1 MRGADGGTVGPY
13 TQAGGED
20 AVYDG
25 KYYSDGDRRG
35 PPIVAAGKEFG
46 VGFDRLFASDLGSG
60 GASFTVKLE
69 YLYPDWPTS
78 PAYADGRVFTSTQGH
93 MRGISADDGTVLWH
107 QAISKPWLG
116 SDLLHAPVADA
127 GRVYAIVPP
136 NLIALDASTG
146 AVLWLDSSL
155 YEGTPA
161 AYDGKVLAP
170 GAGQLVVRDGA
181 TGAFVFAFD
190 GDRKLLYPPVI
201 ADGIVYVASDAHTYA
216 YDLATKSQLWV
227 TDEGGYLAIAAGRLF
242 ISSPT
247 KGRLSAYEFTH

>member
-107 QAISKPWLG
+107 HVSA
-116 SDLLHAPVADA
+116 HAPSQRRARVALQ
-127 GRVYAIVPP
+127 RRP
-136 NLIALDASTG
+136 ASRSCF
-146 AVLWLDSSL
+146 SS
-155 YEGTPA
+155 
-161 AYDGKVLAP
+161 
-170 GAGQLVVRDGA
+170 
-181 TGAFVFAFD
+181 
-190 GDRKLLYPPVI
+190 
-201 ADGIVYVASDAHTYA
+201 
-216 YDLATKSQLWV
+216 
-227 TDEGGYLAIAAGRLF
+227 
-242 ISSPT
+242 SS
-247 KGRLSAYEFTH
+247 